1 VAITSPNH
9 SSRYRIRF
17 QRDRIAGVSTTKF
30 ECLTASAVM
39 MNNLLAYQPCPGLL
53 TGGKLFR
60 NSFCWRS
67 ASFCWSASR
76 ACCSGLGP
84 EPAQPS
90 NWIANVEIKTD
101 LVSSFFIRE
110 VNRTIISAINAATT
124 GQMFRE
130 AAKPDHSTF
139 VTSYSPTAW
148 SRSLCSSTFRC
159 SRISFNASSFFKL
172 T

>member
-1 VAITSPNH
+1 MT
-9 SSRYRIRF
+9 
-17 QRDRIAGVSTTKF
+17 
-30 ECLTASAVM
+30 
-39 MNNLLAYQPCPGLL
+39 NNLLAYQPCPGLL

-90 NWIANVEIKTD
+90 NWITNVEIKTD

-124 GQMFRE
+124 GQMFPRGRE
-130 AAKPDHSTF
+130 TG
-139 VTSYSPTAW
+139 
-148 SRSLCSSTFRC
+148 SLNFRDVVFAYYLVAVLVFEHFQVLKDF
-159 SRISFNASSFFKL
+159 I
-172 T
+172 